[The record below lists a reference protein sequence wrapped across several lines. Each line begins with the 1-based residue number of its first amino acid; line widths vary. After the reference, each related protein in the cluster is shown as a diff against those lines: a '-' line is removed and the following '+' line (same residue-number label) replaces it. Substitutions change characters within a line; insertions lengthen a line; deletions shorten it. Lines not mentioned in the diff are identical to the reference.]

1 MINIIVAVDKNKGI
15 GKNNSLLAHIKPDL
29 KYFKNITKGNAVVMG
44 YNTYLSLPKR
54 PLSDRTNIV
63 LTTKKIELEGAIV
76 VHSIE
81 ELLSTIKDL
90 DIEIFICGGASLYR
104 QMLPHAN
111 RLYVTHIFESF
122 EADTFFPDINSQWEI
137 EKVTANRENIEH
149 EHPHIFT
156 VYKRI

>member
-15 GKNNSLLAHIKPDL
+15 GKNNSLLAHLKPDL
-29 KYFKNITKGNAVVMG
+29 KYFKNTTKGHAVVMG
-44 YNTYLSLPKR
+44 HNTYLSLPKR
-54 PLSDRTNIV
+54 PLPDRTNIV
-63 LTTKKIELEGAIV
+63 LTTKEIELEGAIV
-76 VHSIE
+76 VHSID
-81 ELLSTIKDL
+81 ELLSTIKNL
-90 DIEIFICGGASLYR
+90 NKEIFICGGASLYR
-104 QMLPHAN
+104 QMLPYAD